1 VPPVPSS
8 EFPVRNPRLYDPDDT
23 LGLMLGGGG
32 ARGAYQ
38 AGVLRAM
45 TEAGLKIDV
54 LAGHGPGV
62 MTSLAGAID
71 GGGRLWDASGPWASP
86 RLAHA
91 YRWRP
96 ALRIAGWGLVAAGA
110 VLLSP
115 LLVLALA
122 ALMYGASLVAGLV
135 HAPGASQWL
144 IDVYGRAMAVLF
156 QPPIIPSIVPGVLVL
171 VLLVVLGV
179 LAGTAVSAWR
189 REPSRRRLAGAFW
202 WRLVGS
208 PLEGDEPADAWV
220 EMLWQLVRGASNG
233 PTPAPADIG
242 RRYVEILSEN
252 LGQPGF
258 RELLIGVH
266 DLDAR
271 RDVVGAVLAG
281 EPKASFDR
289 RRKGPGP
296 REAEVIDLTGPTR
309 EVLVDLLVG
318 AQRLPVATAPH
329 TLSFPADSY
338 WRGEAHRISDRPELA
353 VRLIDEVAAIGVEQ
367 VILVGAAPPPAAPHA
382 MRARPIDLGGRI
394 GELVRSME
402 SAAFE
407 DAWSSAATRFSGVFV
422 IRPDHNPIG
431 PFDFSGVYDES
442 SDRRRSVSELLQ
454 QGHED
459 AYRQF
464 IDPVVAAGDRIQEF

>member
-1 VPPVPSS
+1 VV
-8 EFPVRNPRLYDPDDT
+8 LC
-23 LGLMLGGGG
+23 G
-32 ARGAYQ
+32 AGTAGAYQ

-62 MTSLAGAID
+62 MTALAGAID
-71 GGGRLWDASGPWASP
+71 GGARLWDPSGPWTSP
-86 RLAHA
+86 RIGHA
-91 YRWRP
+91 YRWRL
-96 ALRIAGWGLVAAGA
+96 ALRLAGWGLVAAGV

-122 ALMYGASLVAGLV
+122 AVMYAASLVAGLV
-135 HAPGASQWL
+135 HAPGTSAWL
-144 IDVYGRAMAVLF
+144 IDLYGRAVAVLF
-156 QPPIIPSIVPGVLVL
+156 QPPIIPSIVPGALVL
-171 VLLVVLGV
+171 VMMLVFGV
-179 LAGTAVSAWR
+179 LAVTAASAWR
-189 REPSRRRLAGAFW
+189 REHSRRRLAGAFW

-208 PLEGDEPADAWV
+208 PLESDEPANACV
-220 EMLWQLVRGASNG
+220 EALWQLVRGASNA
-233 PTPAPADIG
+233 PRPAAADIG

-271 RDVVGAVLAG
+271 RDLVAAVLAG
-281 EPKASFDR
+281 EPKAAFDR

-309 EVLVDLLVG
+309 AVLVDLLVG

-329 TLSFPADSY
+329 AMPFPADSY
-338 WRGEAHRISDRPELA
+338 WRGEVHRISDRPELA

-394 GELVRSME
+394 GEVVRSVE
-402 SAAFE
+402 SSAFE
-407 DAWSSAATRFSGVFV
+407 DAWSAAATRFSGVFV

-431 PFDFSGVYDES
+431 PFDFGGVYDES
-442 SDRRRSVSELLQ
+442 SDRRRSTGELMQ
-454 QGHED
+454 QGFDD

-464 IDPVVAAGDRIQEF
+464 IEPIVATGDKIQEF